1 MIDFRYHL
9 VSLIAVFLAVA
20 LGIVI
25 GTTQLNGRVL
35 DGLEAQVGTLSEE
48 KDSLEAQTESLTEQ
62 LTLDDAYD
70 DAVAPLIVANRL
82 VGSSVL
88 VIVTSD
94 DVSNE
99 IFGQTTTLLQAAGAE
114 LSGTLRLQPEFSDPQ
129 TSAALQEYA
138 TGPGL
143 PAGITLPETDDSA
156 TLVASLMSQVLMQ
169 PAEGGAAASQA
180 SIGSVLGG
188 LSALGVVTSEG
199 GDVTTADYALILTGE
214 GFSGEDADT
223 RNQALVA
230 LALTLDSVGSGA
242 VVAGDGRADAE
253 GGLVAAIRTD
263 AGTASSVSTVNN
275 LDEASGQ
282 VAALLALNAERTGES
297 GNYGVGEGTVPL
309 PPLGP

>member
-62 LTLDDAYD
+62 LTQDAAYD

-88 VIVTSD
+88 LIVTSA
-94 DVSNE
+94 DVSTE
-99 IFGQTTTLLQAAGAE
+99 VVGQTITLLQASGGE
-114 LSGTLRLQPEFSDPQ
+114 LAGTLRLQPEFSDPQ
-129 TSAALQEYA
+129 NAPGLQEFA
-138 TGPGL
+138 TGSGL
-143 PAGITLPETDDSA
+143 PAGITLPETDETSV
-156 TLVASLMSQVLMQ
+156 LVASLMSQVLMQ
-169 PAEGGAAASQA
+169 PAEGGAAPSPAA
-180 SIGSVLGG
+180 TTTVLAG
-188 LSALGVVTSEG
+188 LAALGVVTSDSGEV
-199 GDVTTADYALILTGE
+199 DSADYALVLTGD
-214 GFSGEDADT
+214 GFTGEDAQV

-230 LALTLDSVGSGA
+230 LTVGLDSAGSGG
-242 VVAGDGRADAE
+242 VAAGNADSDVD
-253 GGLVAAIRTD
+253 GGLLAALRTD
-263 AGTASSVSTVNN
+263 PSAATSVSTVNN
-275 LDEASGQ
+275 IDIASGR
-282 VAALLALNAERTGES
+282 VAALLALAAERTGQS
-297 GNYGVGEGTVPL
+297 GNYGVGENTVPL